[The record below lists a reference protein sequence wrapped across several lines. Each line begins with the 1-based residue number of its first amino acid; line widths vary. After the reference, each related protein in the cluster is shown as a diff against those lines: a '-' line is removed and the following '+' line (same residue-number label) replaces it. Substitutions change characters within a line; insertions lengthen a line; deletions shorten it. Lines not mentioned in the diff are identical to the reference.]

1 MCYENANPYDLREPA
16 GLVKTGDARYAA
28 VDHRKVR
35 VEGATFDE
43 LPMTIKLEGAGIA
56 GYQTFIMSGMT
67 DPRYIANIGDGR
79 LRLIGYIEDR
89 VAQVLKLTRDRDY
102 TIDVR
107 RFGLDGVAGNG
118 LPEDAPLPREVE
130 VMIIVT
136 AKTQD
141 MATSIL
147 KLSNA
152 YVLHMPLTNKEE
164 MPSFAFPFS
173 PATPSGGPVFQF
185 MLHHV
190 VELTA
195 TKK

>member
-1 MCYENANPYDLREPA
+1 
-16 GLVKTGDARYAA
+16 
-28 VDHRKVR
+28 
-35 VEGATFDE
+35 
-43 LPMTIKLEGAGIA
+43 MTIKLEGAGIA
-56 GYQTFIMSGMT
+56 GYQTFIMAGMT
-67 DPRYIANIGDGR
+67 DPRYIANIDTWQAR
-79 LRLIGYIEDR
+79 LVGYIEDR

-152 YVLHMPLTNKEE
+152 YVLHMPLTNEEE

-173 PATPSGGPVFQF
+173 PAHSERGPVFQF

-190 VELTA
+190 VEPDSYHEMMQTA
-195 TKK
+195 YIDVG